1 MAFGDGV
8 GVLFLLSFVGVVF
21 DPPPPFVGVVK
32 VALLLLLLL
41 LMSFFFFAP
50 LKDPVSEVFDFPD
63 FVDASSSSLLFFFFF
78 FSLNFSSVFFIAVL
92 SASVAS
98 ESNSSC
104 EPPSLLLFFP
114 CGEVNKYVA
123 VDPMTLAAMPNIPL
137 LSRLFVLLSSLSSF
151 ASSALKSFSLGN
163 GRGGGCFTGVG
174 DSSGATTLTLAEEE
188 EEEEEALLLLLLL
201 LSFVFVASLARFA
214 SRLSLVVFVGTRPP
228 F

>member
-32 VALLLLLLL
+32 VALLLVVV
-41 LMSFFFFAP
+41 SFFFFAP

-104 EPPSLLLFFP
+104 EPPLLLFFP

-188 EEEEEALLLLLLL
+188 EEEEALLLLLSLL
-201 LSFVFVASLARFA
+201 LSFVFVASLTRFA
-214 SRLSLVVFVGTRPP
+214 SRLSLVVFVGT
-228 F
+228 

>member
-32 VALLLLLLL
+32 VVLLLLLLV
-41 LMSFFFFAP
+41 SFFFFAP

-104 EPPSLLLFFP
+104 EPLLLFFP

-151 ASSALKSFSLGN
+151 ASSAFKSFSLGK

-188 EEEEEALLLLLLL
+188 EEEAMMLLLS
-201 LSFVFVASLARFA
+201 LSFVFVASLTRFA
-214 SRLSLVVFVGTRPP
+214 SRLSLVVFFGPLPP

>member
-32 VALLLLLLL
+32 VALLLLLV
-41 LMSFFFFAP
+41 SFFFFAP

-63 FVDASSSSLLFFFFF
+63 FVDASSSSLLFFF
-78 FSLNFSSVFFIAVL
+78 SLNFSSVFFIAVL
-92 SASVAS
+92 SAAAS

-104 EPPSLLLFFP
+104 EPLLLFFP

-123 VDPMTLAAMPNIPL
+123 VDPMTLPTMPNNPL
-137 LSRLFVLLSSLSSF
+137 LSRLFVLPSSF
-151 ASSALKSFSLGN
+151 ASSAFKSFSLGK

-188 EEEEEALLLLLLL
+188 ALLL
-201 LSFVFVASLARFA
+201 LSFVFVASLTRFA
-214 SRLSLVVFVGTRPP
+214 SRLSLVFVGTLPPLPP

>member
-32 VALLLLLLL
+32 VALLLLLL

-123 VDPMTLAAMPNIPL
+123 VDPMTLPTMPNNPL
-137 LSRLFVLLSSLSSF
+137 LSRLFVLPSSF
-151 ASSALKSFSLGN
+151 ASSAFKSFSLGN